1 MRFLLVSVFENSLR
15 NIFGDVMEWGS
26 WVSEGVESFELGVA
40 AEVARRMQGGGL
52 AVYKITEVCYN
63 FGEFVNY

>member
-1 MRFLLVSVFENSLR
+1 MEEFE
-15 NIFGDVMEWGS
+15 V
-26 WVSEGVESFELGVA
+26 GVA
-40 AEVARRMQGGGL
+40 PKVARRIQGGGL